1 MDKLK
6 RILIGIVVLVL
17 LLIVIEL
24 TIPAANGLTYGI
36 LHVFWPAIKEFY
48 LKDWIWS
55 IVLFIV
61 GAFCLFG
68 TINISRRAENKL
80 WAVVTGIITVI
91 SFIAMFVTAS

>member
-91 SFIAMFVTAS
+91 SFISMFVTAS

>member
-6 RILIGIVVLVL
+6 KILVGIVALVVL
-17 LLIVIEL
+17 LLVIEL
-24 TIPAANGLTYGI
+24 TIPAAKGLTYGI
-36 LHVFWPAIKEFY
+36 LQVFWPTIKEFY

-68 TINISRRAENKL
+68 TVNISRNAENKL
-80 WAVVTGIITVI
+80 WAVITGIVTVA
-91 SFIAMFVTAS
+91 SFIAVFVTAP